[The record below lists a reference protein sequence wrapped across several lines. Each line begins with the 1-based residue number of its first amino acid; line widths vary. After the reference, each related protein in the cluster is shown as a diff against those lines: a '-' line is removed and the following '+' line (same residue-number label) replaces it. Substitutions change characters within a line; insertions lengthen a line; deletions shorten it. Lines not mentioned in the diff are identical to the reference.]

1 MSVTNLQLQLLR
13 KSRTIHPFCSVRAR
27 HRRMQQKWSSAAP
40 PCSLH
45 KLNYSRSRLQ
55 FRGCWRACSQDF
67 WGRSARNPQEK
78 IVAQISRGARRDR
91 DPHRPQPLSPLL
103 PRPAQR
109 TAYSAPSCGH
119 RSEQQ
124 STSDS
129 KSREPSHSSS
139 SSSTHPACSLPFRS
153 PARSPGNR
161 STEKLVVVAAAER
174 EAGGR
179 R

>member
-1 MSVTNLQLQLLR
+1 MVVS
-13 KSRTIHPFCSVRAR
+13 
-27 HRRMQQKWSSAAP
+27 QQHHLAL
-40 PCSLH
+40 CIN
-45 KLNYSRSRLQ
+45 LNYSRSRLQ

-129 KSREPSHSSS
+129 ESREPSHSSS
-139 SSSTHPACSLPFRS
+139 SSSIHPACSLPFRS
-153 PARSPGNR
+153 PARSPGYR

-174 EAGGR
+174 EAGSGR
-179 R
+179 SEVGADATVVPAPAGPVMPA